1 MKYQTIIVILL
12 LFMDKSF
19 AQQKLNPVHWTAEV
33 KKVDANHYDIVFT
46 AKLDT
51 GWELYSQF
59 LDNDE
64 GPLPTTFIFQKNES
78 YNKVEAV
85 KESWVNKKKVYD
97 EMFDMTVVKFSQSAI
112 FTQRVKATGA
122 GNSLVVTVEYMS
134 CKATSCLPP
143 RYVEFKVDLSKTT
156 VQKPINFVD

>member
-1 MKYQTIIVILL
+1 MKYTISLISLL
-12 LFMDKSF
+12 CAVNSIF
-19 AQQKLNPVHWTAEV
+19 AQQKLNPVHWTAQV
-33 KKVDANHYDIVFT
+33 KKIDANHYDIIFT

-78 YNKVEAV
+78 YSRIGHV

-97 EMFDMTVVKFSQSAI
+97 EMFDMTVVKYSKSAV
-112 FTQRVKATGA
+112 FTQRVEAN
-122 GNSLVVTVEYMS
+122 NSVKILVMIEYMS
-134 CKATSCLPP
+134 CRATSCLPP
-143 RYVEFKVDLSKTT
+143 RYVELEVDLAKMT
-156 VQKPINFVD
+156 VQQPSNFVD